1 MRYVLAAAMLA
12 VCIPGAQADGVKVP
26 PDAFA
31 PLPDQPVL
39 AWPPSLLP
47 AGPWGLVEV
56 RGGFKVYDAR
66 GRVVAF
72 VAFGDASSKNEY
84 LTRDEARAAA
94 VAIANAGPHD

>member
-1 MRYVLAAAMLA
+1 MRYVVMAAAVVLSITA
-12 VCIPGAQADGVKVP
+12 ARADGVKVP

-47 AGPWGLVEV
+47 AGPWELVEV

-94 VAIANAGPHD
+94 VAIANAGPHG